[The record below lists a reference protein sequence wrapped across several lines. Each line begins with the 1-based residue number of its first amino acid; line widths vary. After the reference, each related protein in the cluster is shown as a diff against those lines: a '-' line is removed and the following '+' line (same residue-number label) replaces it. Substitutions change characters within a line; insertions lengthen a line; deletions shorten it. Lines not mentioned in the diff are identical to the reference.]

1 MKYLVGKSGI
11 WRLIWNPNFPY
22 RNKRE
27 WLSSSQNMTG
37 IEPSQTWPL
46 YSNFLINLT
55 IARPLILAGR
65 GNVLQ
70 LKLFQVDDCTIT
82 LLGNYKGTAYYWMV
96 LRSGSSPLTD
106 INWIW
111 KYGG

>member
-70 LKLFQVDDCTIT
+70 VETTSIGT
-82 LLGNYKGTAYYWMV
+82 LNIAPLN
-96 LRSGSSPLTD
+96 LRD
-106 INWIW
+106 
-111 KYGG
+111 